1 MIGGMVGNNACGAR
15 SVIYGSTREHLLEI
29 KGFLA
34 DGNEVV
40 FGALTNEEFEAKCNG
55 VNVVSELEQNIY
67 LQAKTILSNQTNRD
81 LFDENYPKKSI
92 PRRNTGY
99 ALDLLADSKPF
110 GDFEQK
116 FNFCKLIAGRKGP
129 CFSPK

>member
-1 MIGGMVGNNACGAR
+1 VIRDELNLHLKPYQLFFGPETSTSNRCMIWNGGEQCLWCSFRNLWVNERAFVRN
-15 SVIYGSTREHLLEI
+15 

-92 PRRNTGY
+92 PT
-99 ALDLLADSKPF
+99 P
-110 GDFEQK
+110 
-116 FNFCKLIAGRKGP
+116 
-129 CFSPK
+129 

>member
-1 MIGGMVGNNACGAR
+1 MVGNNACGAR

-110 GDFEQK
+110 GDFEK
-116 FNFCKLIAGRKGP
+116 FNFCKLIAGSEGTF
-129 CFSPK
+129 FSLPK